1 MRYINELGLIGNIK
15 RLFKSVSDNNTVI
28 CNNHAETK
36 ALLNEDEAGLI
47 EVAQT
52 NSDTEMALI
61 ELTEQVAELTEAI
74 MEMASERRVNKYG

>member
-1 MRYINELGLIGNIK
+1 MKYINELGLVGNIK
-15 RLFKSVSDNNTVI
+15 RLFKSVSDSNTII

-36 ALLNEDEAGLI
+36 ALLNEDEGGLI

-61 ELTEQVAELTEAI
+61 ELTEQVTELTEAI
-74 MEMASERRVNKYG
+74 MEMASEKESE